1 MKTANFILS
10 IFAALC
16 SLGMIYGAIVTESP
30 IKSVSVIIF
39 SIIFVCYFIFLYVC
53 ERCYLATS
61 LILLFINSIAKIDIV
76 GNIPTLQ

>member
-1 MKTANFILS
+1 MHIMKTANFILS

-39 SIIFVCYFIFLYVC
+39 SII
-53 ERCYLATS
+53 S
-61 LILLFINSIAKIDIV
+61 LLCVRLVVMTYRELKEYE
-76 GNIPTLQ
+76 